1 MDTEFFQKEI
11 TKAASI
17 FEKISL
23 QEMDGVKLMN
33 RVDVKYLVP
42 IHLLPEV
49 LNEAKKHYRILE
61 INNERLCAYQTLYY
75 DTADLA
81 LYHNHQS
88 GRLNR
93 YKVRSRNYVASNLS
107 FFEIKF
113 KNQKGRT
120 IKTRIKQPNNMEA
133 TLNDEN
139 TKFLNEITPL
149 NAELLK
155 GNLMVDYQRMTLVC
169 KTTAERLTI
178 DINLGFVSD
187 LATKRFP
194 EIAIAEVKQERLG
207 ASPVIDIFKK
217 HALREG
223 SISKYCLGVMTT
235 HEPVKHNRFKQ
246 KFLYL
251 QKIVNQYKAIEA
263 IG

>member
-1 MDTEFFQKEI
+1 MTTDFFQIEI
-11 TKAASI
+11 ANAANT

-23 QEMDGVKLMN
+23 KEMDGVKLMN

-42 IHLLPEV
+42 IHLLPR
-49 LNEAKKHYRILE
+49 LLCEAQKHYRILE

-75 DTADLA
+75 DTADLS
-81 LYHNHQS
+81 LYHNHQT

-120 IKTRIKQPNNMEA
+120 IKTRIKKPNTMEA
-133 TLNDEN
+133 SLNEAE

-178 DINLGFVSD
+178 DLNLSFVSD
-187 LATKRFP
+187 LATKSFP
-194 EIAIAEVKQERLG
+194 EIAIAEVKQERIG
-207 ASPVIDIFKK
+207 ASPIIDIFKK
-217 HALREG
+217 FALREG

-235 HEPVKHNRFKQ
+235 QEQVKHNRFKQ
-246 KFLYL
+246 KFLYF
-251 QKIVNQYKAIEA
+251 QKTINQYKAIEA